1 MKNYLYVLSAVWLI
15 VIGIPLVSKPNLA
28 LGIVFFLSCIC
39 IPFWAAL
46 DLGSDKKQND
56 GRIRFE
62 DFINVVFSFMAIAMW
77 FILPTIGNETSY
89 EAVLGFWKTMILWW
103 YKKTVKSLGFHC
115 FFVIFLFCLS
125 GFVFIVFFEFFQ
137 QTAAFEAAQVVNV

>member
-89 EAVLGFWKTMILWW
+89 EAVLGFWKTMIL
-103 YKKTVKSLGFHC
+103 
-115 FFVIFLFCLS
+115 
-125 GFVFIVFFEFFQ
+125 
-137 QTAAFEAAQVVNV
+137 